1 MDSKI
6 EHADGK
12 KIYYLKNLRMGSEVN
27 FNEKQLLSGF
37 FKYFDRLRPRLVSY
51 NGRCFDLPVL
61 KYRAMVHGIN
71 SPWLHQAGDKWN
83 SFPIAEHLQGL
94 NWTRFV
100 WFLAYLENSVS
111 MAQKYLKWSIKEK
124 FKRSVIIVKLM
135 C

>member
-51 NGRCFDLPVL
+51 NGRCFDLPAF

-94 NWTRFV
+94 N
-100 WFLAYLENSVS
+100 
-111 MAQKYLKWSIKEK
+111 
-124 FKRSVIIVKLM
+124 
-135 C
+135 